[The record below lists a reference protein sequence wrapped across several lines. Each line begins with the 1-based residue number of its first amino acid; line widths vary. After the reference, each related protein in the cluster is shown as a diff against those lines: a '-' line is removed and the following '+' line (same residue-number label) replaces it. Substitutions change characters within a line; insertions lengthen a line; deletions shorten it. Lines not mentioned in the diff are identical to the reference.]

1 VVPRSHNRLTF
12 TVEGPGRIVATDN
25 GDPTNFE
32 SFLSP
37 SREAF
42 NGLTLAI
49 VRATRGAS
57 GQIRITATADG
68 LRTGTV
74 RVRVTP

>member
-1 VVPRSHNRLTF
+1 VFITAAIQDAEGLTVPRSHNRLTF

-37 SREAF
+37 S
-42 NGLTLAI
+42 L
-49 VRATRGAS
+49 S
-57 GQIRITATADG
+57 
-68 LRTGTV
+68 TV
-74 RVRVTP
+74 NW